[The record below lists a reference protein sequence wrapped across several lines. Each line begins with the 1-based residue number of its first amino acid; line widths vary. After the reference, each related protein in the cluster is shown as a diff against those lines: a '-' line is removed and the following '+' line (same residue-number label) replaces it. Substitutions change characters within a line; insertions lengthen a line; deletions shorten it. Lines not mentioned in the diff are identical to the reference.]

1 MNVAFVKYNLSGK
14 PLERIEKTANSTFY
28 SEAFIAFASTQIECQ
43 VAFYREL
50 LKAEPKLNTPAYAE
64 FRLAGLRLAIF
75 TPKANHAVEFAADTS
90 GAMSLCLEV
99 RDLVGAIAHLTTL
112 GYPPPGDIMHTSHGQ
127 EIYAYDPDGNR
138 LILHQ
143 S

>member
-1 MNVAFVKYNLSGK
+1 MYQIHLAMRE
-14 PLERIEKTANSTFY
+14 PLKITDSNSY
-28 SEAFIAFASTQIECQ
+28 SEAFIALASLQ
-43 VAFYREL
+43 VERQVTFYREL
-50 LKAEPKLNTPAYAE
+50 LQVEPVPNTPAYAE
-64 FRLAGLRLAIF
+64 FNLVGLRLAIF
-75 TPKANHAVEFAADTS
+75 MPKADNAAEFTAKTS

-99 RDLVGAIAHLTTL
+99 KDLVGAIASLTTL
-112 GYPPPGDIMHTSHGQ
+112 GYPPPGSIMHTSHGQ